1 MKKADDPCVSVC
13 EFDGRSGHCV
23 GCGRTLA
30 EIRAW
35 KKMTPFRREALRR
48 ELPRRVAKVAVG
60 RDGP

>member
-13 EFDGRSGHCV
+13 EFDGRSGFCV
-23 GCGRTLA
+23 GCGRTVA

-48 ELPRRVAKVAVG
+48 ELARRVTKVAG
-60 RDGP
+60 TRDVV